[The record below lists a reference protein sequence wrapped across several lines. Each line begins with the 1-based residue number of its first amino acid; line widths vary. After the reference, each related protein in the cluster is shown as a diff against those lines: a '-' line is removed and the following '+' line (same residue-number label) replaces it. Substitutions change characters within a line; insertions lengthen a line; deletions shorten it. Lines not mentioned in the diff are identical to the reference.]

1 MCGHTAGKFVTVE
14 MTKSG
19 QLSVASHILLPD
31 WIDSGFKHKVI
42 KRTIQV
48 ECNISLADVWL

>member
-1 MCGHTAGKFVTVE
+1 MCAHTVGKFVTVA

-19 QLSVASHILLPD
+19 QLTVASHILLPD

-42 KRTIQV
+42 KETFHF
-48 ECNISLADVWL
+48 ECTKENI